1 MNVVIILIIVL
12 LIGLQLFILLKT
24 HKKSKVLAS
33 VFETTTEGYKVEKY
47 YIPKK
52 ELSSTTYDIILSDKR
67 RYKRKGD
74 DVETYE
80 DVVFTEAGDVD
91 GLPGVPSIEKKTR
104 IICKAKAKDKE
115 EVSLIS
121 LPGENPLQKE
131 INRVL
136 NNYLIRNKGAASDYG
151 LIKDVVERN
160 CNSLEEEIETQT
172 PWPLYF
178 GLMGTMLGIIV
189 GIGDIAINVG
199 FDQFVEKPEEHIGG
213 LMGDVAM
220 AMIVSCCGI
229 LFTTTLSFFAKK
241 AKSILET
248 RKNAFYSW
256 FQSELMPIISKE
268 NASTGLKRLEENLS
282 KFNESFE
289 DNVKELN
296 ATFSVVK
303 ETSGNQALLMKTLNK
318 MDLKKMAEAN
328 IEILSRFNQTVG
340 QLEKFNS
347 YINYSQTVLDDI
359 AQRNTA
365 ISEATI
371 SVDSNLDKALNELKN
386 GVEQQMSVLRDS
398 LRKSEE
404 EMEKLVACESRLFAN
419 QDSKINAFFDSIQS
433 FKPLIEGINSWKKD
447 LKSQTMEIS
456 RLVDA
461 ISQMPLHDGDGGVV
475 IKEKKTLN
483 PVLISIVA
491 VVVLLLGGNMY
502 YSWKMTNAIKGLVEV
517 QAPQQAGSDTL
528 MQEVAPTPVSDTVVA
543 ATEKKVPAVM
553 SKTKEQL
560 KTQPQATKSSQK
572 TEVRYNKRSSLAY

>member
-24 HKKSKVLAS
+24 HKKSEVLAS

-67 RYKRKGD
+67 RYKKKGD

-104 IICKAKAKDKE
+104 IICKAKDKE

-303 ETSGNQALLMKTLNK
+303 ETSGNQALLMKTLNE

-502 YSWKMTNAIKGLVEV
+502 YSWEMTNAIKGLVEV

-560 KTQPQATKSSQK
+560 KTQPQVTKSSQK

>member
-1 MNVVIILIIVL
+1 MNVVIILIIVV

-104 IICKAKAKDKE
+104 IICKAKDKE

-447 LKSQTMEIS
+447 LKNQTMEIS

-517 QAPQQAGSDTL
+517 QASQQADTDTL
-528 MQEVAPTPVSDTVVA
+528 MQEVASTPVSDTVVA
-543 ATEKKVPAVM
+543 ATEKIVPAVM

-560 KTQPQATKSSQK
+560 KTQPQAKKSSQK
-572 TEVRYNKRSSLAY
+572 TEVRHNNKRSSLAY

>member
-1 MNVVIILIIVL
+1 MNVVIILIIVV

-104 IICKAKAKDKE
+104 IICKAKDKE

-433 FKPLIEGINSWKKD
+433 FKPLIEGINSWEKD
-447 LKSQTMEIS
+447 LKNQTMEIS

-461 ISQMPLHDGDGGVV
+461 ISQMPLHDGDGGIV

>member
-1 MNVVIILIIVL
+1 MNVVIILIIVV

-33 VFETTTEGYKVEKY
+33 VFETTTEGYKVVKY

-104 IICKAKAKDKE
+104 IICKAKDKE

-136 NNYLIRNKGAASDYG
+136 NNYLIRNKGAASDYS

-517 QAPQQAGSDTL
+517 QAPQQAGTDTL

>member
-104 IICKAKAKDKE
+104 IICKAKDKE

-160 CNSLEEEIETQT
+160 SNSLEEEIETQT

-475 IKEKKTLN
+475 IKENKTLN

-517 QAPQQAGSDTL
+517 QAPQQADTDTL

-560 KTQPQATKSSQK
+560 KTQAQTKKSSQK
-572 TEVRYNKRSSLAY
+572 TEVRHNNKRSSLAY

>member
-1 MNVVIILIIVL
+1 MNVVIILIIVV
-12 LIGLQLFILLKT
+12 LIGFQLFILLKT

-104 IICKAKAKDKE
+104 IICKAKDKE

-447 LKSQTMEIS
+447 LKNQTMEIS

-543 ATEKKVPAVM
+543 ATEKEVPAVM

>member
-1 MNVVIILIIVL
+1 MNVVIILIIVV

-104 IICKAKAKDKE
+104 IICKAKDKE

-328 IEILSRFNQTVG
+328 MEILSRFNQTVG

-447 LKSQTMEIS
+447 LKNQTMEIS

-517 QAPQQAGSDTL
+517 QAPQQADTDTL

-543 ATEKKVPAVM
+543 ATEKIVPAVM

-560 KTQPQATKSSQK
+560 KTQPQAKKSSQK
-572 TEVRYNKRSSLAY
+572 TEVRHNNKRSSLAY

>member
-1 MNVVIILIIVL
+1 MNVVIILIIVV

-33 VFETTTEGYKVEKY
+33 VFETTTEGYKVVKY

-52 ELSSTTYDIILSDKR
+52 ELSSTTYDIILSDER

-104 IICKAKAKDKE
+104 IICKAKDKE

-517 QAPQQAGSDTL
+517 QAPQQADTDTL

-560 KTQPQATKSSQK
+560 KTQPQTKKSSQK

>member
-1 MNVVIILIIVL
+1 MNVVIILIIVV
-12 LIGLQLFILLKT
+12 LIGFQLFILLKT

-33 VFETTTEGYKVEKY
+33 VFETTTEGYKVVKY

-52 ELSSTTYDIILSDKR
+52 ELSSTTYDIILSDER

-104 IICKAKAKDKE
+104 IICKAKDKE

-517 QAPQQAGSDTL
+517 QAPQQADTDTL

-560 KTQPQATKSSQK
+560 KTQPQTKKSSQK
-572 TEVRYNKRSSLAY
+572 TEVRHNNKRSSLAY

>member
-104 IICKAKAKDKE
+104 IICKAKDKE

-289 DNVKELN
+289 GNVKELN

-517 QAPQQAGSDTL
+517 QAPQQADTDTL

-560 KTQPQATKSSQK
+560 KTQAQTKKSSQK
-572 TEVRYNKRSSLAY
+572 TEVRHNNKRSSLAY

>member
-1 MNVVIILIIVL
+1 M
-12 LIGLQLFILLKT
+12 
-24 HKKSKVLAS
+24 
-33 VFETTTEGYKVEKY
+33 FETTTEGYKVEKY

-104 IICKAKAKDKE
+104 IICKAKDKE

-447 LKSQTMEIS
+447 LKNQTMEIS

-517 QAPQQAGSDTL
+517 QAPQQADTDTL

-543 ATEKKVPAVM
+543 ATEKIVPAVM

-560 KTQPQATKSSQK
+560 KTQPQAKKSSQK
-572 TEVRYNKRSSLAY
+572 TEVRHNNKRSSLAY

>member
-104 IICKAKAKDKE
+104 IICKAKDKE

-517 QAPQQAGSDTL
+517 QAPQQADTDTL

-560 KTQPQATKSSQK
+560 KTQAQTKKSSQK
-572 TEVRYNKRSSLAY
+572 TEVRHNNKRSSLAY

>member
-1 MNVVIILIIVL
+1 MNVVIILIIVV

-33 VFETTTEGYKVEKY
+33 VFETTTEGYKVVKY

-104 IICKAKAKDKE
+104 IICKAKDKE

-229 LFTTTLSFFAKK
+229 LFTTTLSFIAKK

-282 KFNESFE
+282 KFNDSFE

-303 ETSGNQALLMKTLNK
+303 ETSGNQALLMNTLNK

-347 YINYSQTVLDDI
+347 YINYSQSVLDDI

-502 YSWKMTNAIKGLVEV
+502 YSWKMTNAIKGLVGV
-517 QAPQQAGSDTL
+517 QAPQQADTDTL

-560 KTQPQATKSSQK
+560 KTQAQTKKSSQK
-572 TEVRYNKRSSLAY
+572 TEVRHNNKRSSLAY

>member
-1 MNVVIILIIVL
+1 MNVVIILIIVV

-33 VFETTTEGYKVEKY
+33 VFETTTEGYKVVKY

-52 ELSSTTYDIILSDKR
+52 ELSSTTYDIILSDER

-104 IICKAKAKDKE
+104 IICKAKDKE

-433 FKPLIEGINSWKKD
+433 FKPLIEDINSWKKD

-517 QAPQQAGSDTL
+517 QAPQQADTDTL

-560 KTQPQATKSSQK
+560 KTQPQTKKSSQK
-572 TEVRYNKRSSLAY
+572 TEVRHNNKRSSLAY

>member
-1 MNVVIILIIVL
+1 MNVVIILIIVV

-24 HKKSKVLAS
+24 HKKNKVLAS

-52 ELSSTTYDIILSDKR
+52 ELSSTTYEIILSDKR
-67 RYKRKGD
+67 RYKKKGD

-104 IICKAKAKDKE
+104 IICKAKDKE

-256 FQSELMPIISKE
+256 FQSELMPIIFKE

-461 ISQMPLHDGDGGVV
+461 ISQMPLHDGNGGVV

-491 VVVLLLGGNMY
+491 VVVLFLGGNMY

-517 QAPQQAGSDTL
+517 QAPQQADTDTL
-528 MQEVAPTPVSDTVVA
+528 MQEVAPAPVSDTVVA

-560 KTQPQATKSSQK
+560 KTQPQTKKSSQK
-572 TEVRYNKRSSLAY
+572 TEVRHNNKRSSLAY

>member
-1 MNVVIILIIVL
+1 MNVVIILIIVV

-47 YIPKK
+47 YIPQK

-104 IICKAKAKDKE
+104 IICKAKDKE

-447 LKSQTMEIS
+447 LKNQTMEIS

-517 QAPQQAGSDTL
+517 QAPQQADTDTL

-543 ATEKKVPAVM
+543 ATEKIVPAVM

-560 KTQPQATKSSQK
+560 KTQPQAKKSSQK
-572 TEVRYNKRSSLAY
+572 TEVRHNNKRSSLAY

>member
-1 MNVVIILIIVL
+1 MNVVIILIIVV

-104 IICKAKAKDKE
+104 IICKAKDKE

-517 QAPQQAGSDTL
+517 QAPQQADTDTL

-560 KTQPQATKSSQK
+560 KTQAQTKKSSQK
-572 TEVRYNKRSSLAY
+572 TEVRHNNKRSSLAY